1 MKSNMKKNFFWN
13 TLGSGLA
20 AFNSLLFMI
29 IVTRINGS
37 KIAGIFTLCYATAC
51 LMFIVALYCGR
62 TYQVTET
69 DDKITDSE
77 YIINRI
83 ISCVFAILCTFV
95 FGIINGYSGIK
106 FYVLILLCLL
116 RILEAFSDVFHGIFQ
131 KNSRLDLV
139 GKSLTIRSLL
149 NVFLFFIVDYLTN
162 NIILSCLSMVIIN
175 ILVLFLFDILF
186 SKKYISIEHKIEH
199 INVKKIF
206 ILGFFTFGFTFLSNF
221 LINIP
226 RYSIDM
232 FLDEKYQTIFGIIVM
247 PGTFIILIS
256 QFIIQPF
263 IMHLKK
269 YRDLGETKKYNS
281 LVYRIIVSILIIGLL
296 FVLGAYFFGIRIL
309 EFMYGFHLEKYLF
322 SLIIT
327 IIGTILY
334 TISVVLSNS
343 LIVLR
348 KTKIQLFIFSLVS
361 LVGFLISRLLV
372 KMYSFNGGVYSYL
385 FIMIFLVSLY
395 IIYYFYIVKIKKIIY
410 KK

>member
-83 ISCVFAILCTFV
+83 ISCVFAILCTFA

-309 EFMYGFHLEKYLF
+309 EFMYGLHLEKYLF